1 MRRSDQLITR
11 VRKMTQN
18 VTFSDDSG
26 IQDDEILQ
34 ALNDAQDRIYSLIL
48 KKNPGVFLKEYEV
61 DAVANQA
68 NYSVPSDT
76 FMGTRVERVEFS
88 NSGSPQNYYPL
99 RQVELWERDQ
109 FETGLPYLYV
119 RRANEI
125 LLQPTPRSGGKI
137 RITYQRTI
145 PKLDKRRAKVASVSV
160 SGNTLTSL
168 VLDTTVELD
177 STSILDEGWA
187 TVIDRDGVVKMKAIP
202 IDAINI
208 NTGVVTI
215 ASGFSFA
222 SGETVAVGDWVVTG
236 KVASTNS
243 LLDDVCEKY
252 LLCYAKWEV
261 NKIDSSSDSQERQA
275 ELLAIETEIEDAY
288 ALADNDIDRIPLI
301 SSDFLITDWD

>member
-1 MRRSDQLITR
+1 MKRSDQLITR
-11 VRKMTQN
+11 IRKMTQN
-18 VTFSDDSG
+18 VTFSDDAG

-61 DAVANQA
+61 DSVANQA
-68 NYSVPSDT
+68 NYAVPSDT
-76 FMGTRVERVEFS
+76 FMGTRVERVEYT

-125 LLQPTPRSGGKI
+125 LVQPTPRGAGKL

-145 PKLDKRRAKVASVSV
+145 PRLDKRRAKVASVTLA
-160 SGNTLTSL
+160 GNTISSL
-168 VLDTTVELD
+168 VLDTTVEID
-177 STSILDEGWA
+177 ATSLVDEGWL
-187 TVIDRDGVVKMKAIP
+187 TIIDRDGAVKMKAIP
-202 IDAINI
+202 VDAV
-208 NTGVVTI
+208 NTSSGVVTI
-215 ASGFSFA
+215 PAGFSFET
-222 SGETVAVGDWVVTG
+222 GESITVGDWVTTG
-236 KVASTNS
+236 KLSSTNS